1 MQAAVVAT
9 KLTDV
14 WAGLS
19 GKTCPFVA
27 APCLPSLRPDD
38 ACFSLPI
45 NDCITGFSSHPHAL
59 VLLMLGAADAQAL
72 AAAMFGMPREQLQP
86 ADVQDAGMELCNIL
100 SACLLQ
106 CLEDNSLTSL
116 GLPEMLSQPQWQA
129 CSHAGETRA
138 LFVSADQ
145 AQRLAVM
152 LTDIHAQGF
161 DSMTGELSQPGGLSS
176 EH

>member
-1 MQAAVVAT
+1 MQSALVAS
-9 KLTDV
+9 KLANV

-19 GKTCPFVA
+19 GKNCPFEA
-27 APCLPSLRPDD
+27 AACLPSLRPND

-45 NDCITGFSSHPHAL
+45 TDCVTGFSSHPRAL
-59 VLLMLGAADAQAL
+59 VLLMLGEAEAKAL
-72 AAAMFGMPREQLQP
+72 AAAMFGLPKDQLQP

-106 CLEDNSLTSL
+106 CLEDTSLSNL
-116 GLPEMLSQPQWQA
+116 GLPEMPGQRQWQDF
-129 CSHAGETRA
+129 SQSGELRA

-152 LTDIHAQGF
+152 LTDIHAL
-161 DSMTGELSQPGGLSS
+161 TGDALPGEICSPPGLSS
-176 EH
+176 EN

>member
-1 MQAAVVAT
+1 MQAEAVAT
-9 KLTDV
+9 KIAHV

-27 APCLPSLRPDD
+27 APCLPGLQPGD

-45 NDCITGFSSHPHAL
+45 NDCITGYSSHAHAL
-59 VLLMLGAADAQAL
+59 VLLMLGAAEAEAL
-72 AAAMFGMPREQLQP
+72 AAAMFGLPSEQLQP

-106 CLEDNSLTSL
+106 CLEDTSLTSL

-129 CSHAGETRA
+129 YSHAGETRA

-152 LTDIHAQGF
+152 LTDIHAQGL
-161 DSMTGELSQPGGLSS
+161 DAMPGHLSS

>member
-1 MQAAVVAT
+1 VQAAVVAT

-19 GKTCPFVA
+19 GKTCPFVS
-27 APCLPSLRPDD
+27 APNLPSLRPDD

-45 NDCITGFSSHPHAL
+45 TDCITGFSSHPHAL
-59 VLLMLGAADAQAL
+59 VLLMLGAAEAQAL
-72 AAAMFGMPREQLQP
+72 AAAMFGLPCEQLQA

-106 CLEDNSLTSL
+106 CLDDTSMTSL
-116 GLPEMLSQPQWQA
+116 GLPAMLSQPQWQA
-129 CSHAGETRA
+129 FSHSGETRA

-152 LTDIHAQGF
+152 LTDIHAQRD
-161 DSMTGELSQPGGLSS
+161 DSPIGDASQPGGLSS

>member
-1 MQAAVVAT
+1 MQSALVAS
-9 KLTDV
+9 KLANV

-19 GKTCPFVA
+19 GKNCPFVA
-27 APCLPSLRPDD
+27 AACLPSLRPDD

-45 NDCITGFSSHPHAL
+45 TDCVTGFSSHPRAL
-59 VLLMLGAADAQAL
+59 VLLMLGQTEAKTL
-72 AAAMFGMPREQLQP
+72 AAAMFGLPNDQLQP

-106 CLEDNSLTSL
+106 CLEDSSLSNL
-116 GLPEMLSQPQWQA
+116 GLPEMPGQPQWQVF
-129 CSHAGETRA
+129 SHSGETRA

-152 LTDIHAQGF
+152 LTDIHAL
-161 DSMTGELSQPGGLSS
+161 TELTPPSAMCPPAGLSS
-176 EH
+176 EN

>member
-1 MQAAVVAT
+1 MQATVVAT

-45 NDCITGFSSHPHAL
+45 ADCITGFSSHPHAL

-72 AAAMFGMPREQLQP
+72 AAAMFGLPREQLQA

-106 CLEDNSLTSL
+106 CLEDTSLTSL

-129 CSHAGETRA
+129 FSHAGETRA

-152 LTDIHAQGF
+152 LTDIHAQRD
-161 DSMTGELSQPGGLSS
+161 DSMTGDLSQPGGLSS
-176 EH
+176 EN

>member
-9 KLTDV
+9 KLANV

-45 NDCITGFSSHPHAL
+45 ADCITGFSSHPHAL

-72 AAAMFGMPREQLQP
+72 AAAMFGCPREQLQP

-116 GLPEMLSQPQWQA
+116 GLPEMLSQPQWQV
-129 CSHAGETRA
+129 SSRTGEPRA

-145 AQRLAVM
+145 TQRLAVM
-152 LTDIHAQGF
+152 LTDIHAQADEAMPG
-161 DSMTGELSQPGGLSS
+161 DARHPGGLSS
-176 EH
+176 EN